1 MSRKRTIPELGPLE
15 FTLLRI
21 LWKRPPA
28 SAREVLDAYNRH
40 AGKPLKYTTVMTLLT
55 RMAEKGVLGV
65 DRERQPFQFSPKV
78 GREQMLRQ
86 RVSEFVDLFFD
97 GRPSELA
104 LRLVEE
110 GPLSDE
116 TLQRLEAT
124 LRRHRENAES
134 ADRK

>member
-1 MSRKRTIPELGPLE
+1 MTRKKTIPELGPLE

-21 LWKRPPA
+21 LWKRPA
-28 SAREVLDAYNRH
+28 VSAREVLDAYNRH
-40 AGKPLKYTTVMTLLT
+40 ADKPLKYTTVMTLLT
-55 RMAEKGVLGV
+55 RMAEKGVLEV
-65 DRERQPFQFSPKV
+65 DRQRQPFQFSPVV

-86 RVSEFVDLFFD
+86 RVREFVDVFFD

-116 TLQRLEAT
+116 TLRRLEAT
-124 LRRHRENAES
+124 LRRHRESSGSGDGE
-134 ADRK
+134 